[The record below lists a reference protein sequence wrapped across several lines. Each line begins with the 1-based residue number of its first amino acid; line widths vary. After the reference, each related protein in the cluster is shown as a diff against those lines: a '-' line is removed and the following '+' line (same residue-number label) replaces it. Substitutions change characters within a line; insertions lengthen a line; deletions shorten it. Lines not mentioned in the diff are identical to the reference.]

1 MKENAEKKTDPMP
14 RDDVLS
20 IELTT
25 RCNNDCLHCFVRKQ
39 RTKDLSL
46 SPYVVKQIISEGYA
60 LSYRRLHLTGG
71 EPLVWNGLFTI
82 LDFAFDLGI
91 KTVFLNSNGT
101 LLNDSIST
109 KLAAYDGL
117 SMSVSLEGTK
127 QISDRIRGAGSFR
140 KAYQGAESALD
151 KGIDLTL
158 FITVFKS
165 VLPILYRVAGH
176 LYNNFPDITFLTLNQ
191 FIGGTDEDAILSDE
205 LIDPDEFIQWVRI
218 VALLN
223 RFGLTTRVLNDPLA
237 NVVAKRI
244 QMPWIP
250 QSNPLYRDGS
260 IIVMADGNIGLSH
273 SSKGHFGKF
282 APGMLEKVLN
292 SSKYKN
298 AVSPDESTCPS
309 CKYNEWCV
317 EFGMVRPW
325 EIYRDVA
332 IGVPYC
338 TRVLSRVVD

>member
-1 MKENAEKKTDPMP
+1 MKEYAENKPDPLP

-20 IELTT
+20 IEVTT
-25 RCNNDCLHCFVRKQ
+25 RCNHDCLHCFVRKE

-82 LDFAFDLGI
+82 LDFAFDVGF
-91 KTVFLNSNGT
+91 KTVFLNTNGT

-127 QISDRIRGAGSFR
+127 EISDRIRGAGSFR

-151 KGIDLTL
+151 KGIDLTF

-165 VLPILYRVAGH
+165 LLPILHRVAGY
-176 LYNNFPDITFLTLNQ
+176 LYNKFPGITFLTFNQ
-191 FIGGTDEDAILSDE
+191 FIGQTDEGAMLSDE
-205 LIDPDEFIQWVRI
+205 LVDPDDFIQWVKI

-223 RFGLTTRVLNDPLA
+223 RFGFTARVLNDPLA
-237 NVVAKRI
+237 NVVAKCI
-244 QMPWIP
+244 QIPWIP
-250 QSNPLYRDGS
+250 QSTPLYRDGS
-260 IIVMADGNIGLSH
+260 IIVMADRNIALSH

-282 APGMLEKVLN
+282 VPGMLERVLK
-292 SSKYKN
+292 SGKYRN
-298 AVSPDESTCPS
+298 AVSPDEGTCPS
-309 CKYNEWCV
+309 CKYNEYCV

-332 IGVPYC
+332 VRVPYC